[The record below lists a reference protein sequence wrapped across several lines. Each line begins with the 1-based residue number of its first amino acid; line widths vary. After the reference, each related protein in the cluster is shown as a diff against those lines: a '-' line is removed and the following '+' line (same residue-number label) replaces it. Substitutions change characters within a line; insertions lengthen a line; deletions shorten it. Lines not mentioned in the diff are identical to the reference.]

1 MPPLPERE
9 HVLISESLSTEEHDE
24 DACKLPG
31 VRAAIRNRTRILLW
45 DGIRKLCPGGHGLCR
60 QLYRLESTD
69 RHVPAGQPPVLVAGD
84 QCRSLTAPAA
94 HPHADVQVHLA
105 QLLCVL

>member
-60 QLYRLESTD
+60 QLYRLETTD
-69 RHVPAGQPPVLVAGD
+69 RQVPQGQTPVLVAGD
-84 QCRSLTAPAA
+84 KCRCLTAPPAT
-94 HPHADVQVHLA
+94 PDGDVQCQLA
-105 QLLCVL
+105 A